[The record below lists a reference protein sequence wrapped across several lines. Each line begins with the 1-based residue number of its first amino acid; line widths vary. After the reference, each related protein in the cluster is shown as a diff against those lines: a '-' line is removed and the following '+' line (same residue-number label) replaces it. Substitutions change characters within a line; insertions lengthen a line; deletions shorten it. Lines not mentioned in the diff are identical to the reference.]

1 AQDPAL
7 RHGGGRG
14 LNTQETYG
22 ALGLSE
28 WEYGR
33 ILDLMGREPN
43 YLELSLFSVMWSE
56 HCGYKNSRP
65 LLRRFPNE
73 GPRVLQG
80 PGENAGVVSLGDG
93 WALAFKMESHNHPSA
108 VEPYEGAA
116 TGVGGIIRDILA
128 MGARPVALLDSLRLG
143 PLDEERNRYLFR
155 EVVRGIG
162 GYGNA
167 VGVPTVGGEV
177 EFSPAYSGNPL
188 VNAMCVGVIRVDDL
202 MRSRAT
208 GEENAIVLL
217 GSKTGR
223 DGIHG
228 ATFASDEL
236 TEESES
242 KRSNVQVGDPFA
254 EKMLIECCLKLLEDD
269 LLVSLQDLGAAGITS
284 SASEMAASGGVGI
297 DIEVEKV
304 PRREVGMEPWEV
316 MISES
321 QERML
326 AVVEPGKVEEALALA
341 RRYGI
346 GGTVVGRVA
355 GHGDLRV
362 VENGEVVGTVP
373 AEHLADAPAYEREVV
388 RPAYL
393 DEVQRFDVAEIP
405 EPEDHNQ
412 VLLKMLSH
420 PNGRSRRSIFAQ
432 YDHQVGTDTVVLPGA
447 DAAVMRV
454 KGTGR
459 GFAVTTDGRG
469 RHCYLDSRGGGAAT
483 VAEAYR
489 NLSCVGAEPVAVTDC
504 LNFGSPE
511 KPDGYYQLAECIEG
525 MSEACEA
532 LGTPV
537 VSGNVSLF
545 NETDRGPIYPTP
557 TVGMVGVFEDVGRH
571 ATPSFKREGDM
582 VVLIGPLPPVRAEF
596 PASVENSISGSSYL
610 EIVHGQVRGLPP
622 RANLSEE
629 KRCGD
634 LVRDMIRTGLVDTA
648 HDVSGGGDA
657 VALAEMA
664 LAGGIGFDFDGE
676 VDVQGAPNGL
686 RVDGYPV
693 RADAF
698 LFGERPGMYLI
709 AFPKERWD
717 DVQAALSRFAY
728 DWLGNTGGRRF
739 KIGDLIDLDLEDL
752 KAAYERD
759 LFGVPG
765 EAVGGSEAVG

>member
-1 AQDPAL
+1 
-7 RHGGGRG
+7 
-14 LNTQETYG
+14 
-22 ALGLSE
+22 
-28 WEYGR
+28 
-33 ILDLMGREPN
+33 
-43 YLELSLFSVMWSE
+43 
-56 HCGYKNSRP
+56 
-65 LLRRFPNE
+65 
-73 GPRVLQG
+73 
-80 PGENAGVVSLGDG
+80 
-93 WALAFKMESHNHPSA
+93 
-108 VEPYEGAA
+108 
-116 TGVGGIIRDILA
+116 
-128 MGARPVALLDSLRLG
+128 
-143 PLDEERNRYLFR
+143 
-155 EVVRGIG
+155 
-162 GYGNA
+162 
-167 VGVPTVGGEV
+167 
-177 EFSPAYSGNPL
+177 
-188 VNAMCVGVIRVDDL
+188 

-208 GEENAIVLL
+208 GEGNAVVLL

-254 EKMLIECCLKLLEDD
+254 EKMLIECCLKLLEED

-304 PRREVGMEPWEV
+304 PRRETGMEPWEV

-326 AVVEPGKVEEALALA
+326 AVAEPEKVEEALALA

-346 GGTVVGRVA
+346 GGTVVGSVA

-362 VENGEVVGTVP
+362 IEDGEVVGTVS

-393 DEVQRFDVAEIP
+393 DEVQKLDVAEIP
-405 EPEDHNQ
+405 EPENFNE

-420 PNGRSRRSIFAQ
+420 PNLRSRRSIFTQ
-432 YDHQVGTDTVVLPGA
+432 YDHQVGTNTVVLPGA

-454 KGTGR
+454 KGTER

-469 RHCYLDSRGGGAAT
+469 RHCYLDPRGGGAAT

-532 LGTPV
+532 FGTPV

-571 ATPSFKREGDM
+571 ATPGFKREGDM
-582 VVLIGPLPPVRAEF
+582 VVMIGPLLPVPVEF
-596 PASVENSISGSSYL
+596 PAIMDNAILGSSYL
-610 EIVHGQVRGLPP
+610 EIVHGQVRGLPSKP
-622 RANLSEE
+622 HLAEE

-634 LVRDMIRTGLVDTA
+634 LVREMIWTGLVDTA
-648 HDVSGGGDA
+648 HDVSEGGEA

-664 LAGGIGFDFDGE
+664 LAGGIGFDFEGE
-676 VDVQGAPNGL
+676 VEVQEDL
-686 RVDGYPV
+686 REV
-693 RADAF
+693 RTDAF
-698 LFGERPGMYLI
+698 LFGERSGIYLV
-709 AFPKERWD
+709 ALPMNRWD
-717 DVQAALSRFAY
+717 DLQAALIGFAY
-728 DWLGNTGGRRF
+728 DWVGTTGGDRF
-739 KIGDLIDLDLEDL
+739 KIGNLVDVGLDDLRRAHEQ
-752 KAAYERD
+752 D

-765 EAVGGSEAVG
+765 EVFGGSEAVG

>member
-1 AQDPAL
+1 
-7 RHGGGRG
+7 
-14 LNTQETYG
+14 
-22 ALGLSE
+22 
-28 WEYGR
+28 
-33 ILDLMGREPN
+33 MGREPN

-80 PGENAGVVSLGDG
+80 PGENAGVVEVGDG

-128 MGARPVALLDSLRLG
+128 MGARPVALLDSLRFG

-177 EFSPAYSGNPL
+177 EFSASYSGNPL
-188 VNAMCVGVIRVDDL
+188 VNAMCVGLIRVEDL

-208 GEENAIVLL
+208 GPGNAVVLL

-242 KRSNVQVGDPFA
+242 RRSNVQVGDPFA
-254 EKMLIECCLKLLEDD
+254 EKMLIECCLELLEQD

-297 DIEVEKV
+297 DIEAEKV
-304 PRREVGMEPWEV
+304 PRREAGMEPWEV

-326 AVVEPGKVEEALALA
+326 AVVEPEKVEEALALA
-341 RRYGI
+341 ERYGI

-362 VENGEVVGTVP
+362 VENGEVVGTVS
-373 AEHLADAPAYEREVV
+373 AEHLADAPVYEREVV

-393 DEVQRFDVAEIP
+393 DEVQKFDVAEIP
-405 EPEDHNQ
+405 KPGDYNEA
-412 VLLKMLSH
+412 LLKMLSH
-420 PNGRSRRSIFAQ
+420 PNLRSRRSIYNQ
-432 YDHQVGTDTVVLPGA
+432 YDHQVGTDTVVVPGA
-447 DAAVMRV
+447 DAAVMRI
-454 KGTGR
+454 KGTKR
-459 GFAVTTDGRG
+459 GFALTTDGRG
-469 RHCYLDSRGGGAAT
+469 RHCYLDPRAGGAAT

-525 MSEACEA
+525 MSEACEVF
-532 LGTPV
+532 GTPV

-557 TVGMVGVFEDVGRH
+557 TVGMVGVFEDVGHH
-571 ATPSFKREGDM
+571 ATSAFKREGDV
-582 VVLIGPLPPVRAEF
+582 VVLLVEF
-596 PASVENSISGSSYL
+596 PVTLGGSDYL
-610 EIVHGQVRGLPP
+610 EIVHGRVAGTPRPTDLSREKEHADFVR
-622 RANLSEE
+622 SV
-629 KRCGD
+629 
-634 LVRDMIRTGLVDTA
+634 VRDGLVDTA
-648 HDVSGGGDA
+648 HDVSGGGLA

-664 LAGGIGFDFDGE
+664 VAGGIGMEFEETEIVPKFGDGRKDE
-676 VDVQGAPNGL
+676 G
-686 RVDGYPV
+686 
-693 RADAF
+693 
-698 LFGERPGMYLI
+698 LFGEGGARLLVTVP
-709 AFPKERWD
+709 ETRWD
-717 DVQAALSRFAY
+717 DLQTALERAGISY
-728 DWLGNTGGRRF
+728 DSIARTGGNRF
-739 KIGDLIDLDLEDL
+739 RIGDFVDLSLDEMTG
-752 KAAYERD
+752 AYEQD
-759 LFGVPG
+759 LFGLPG

>member
-1 AQDPAL
+1 
-7 RHGGGRG
+7 
-14 LNTQETYG
+14 
-22 ALGLSE
+22 
-28 WEYGR
+28 
-33 ILDLMGREPN
+33 MGREPN

-80 PGENAGVVSLGDG
+80 PGENAGVVEVGDG

-128 MGARPVALLDSLRLG
+128 MGARPVVVLDSLRFG
-143 PLDEERNRYLFR
+143 PLEEERNRYLFR

-188 VNAMCVGVIRVDDL
+188 VNAMCVGLIRVEDL

-208 GEENAIVLL
+208 GEGNAVVLL

-242 KRSNVQVGDPFA
+242 RRSNVQVGDPFA
-254 EKMLIECCLKLLEDD
+254 EKMLIECCLELSKRD

-284 SASEMAASGGVGI
+284 SASEMAAGGGVGI

-304 PRREVGMEPWEV
+304 PRRETGMEPWEV

-326 AVVEPGKVEEALALA
+326 AVVEPDKAGEVLALA
-341 RRYGI
+341 ERYGI

-355 GHGDLRV
+355 DHGDLRV
-362 VENGEVVGTVP
+362 KENGEVVGTVP
-373 AEHLADAPAYEREVV
+373 AEHLADAPVYEREVV

-393 DEVQRFDVAEIP
+393 DEVQDFDPTEVP
-405 EPEDHNQ
+405 EPEDYND

-420 PNGRSRRSIFAQ
+420 PNLRSRRSIYTQ
-432 YDHQVGTDTVVLPGA
+432 YDHQVGADTVVLPGA
-447 DAAVMRV
+447 DAAVMRI
-454 KGTGR
+454 KGTKR
-459 GFAVTTDGRG
+459 GFAVTADGRG
-469 RHCYLDSRGGGAAT
+469 RHCYLDPRGGGAAT

-511 KPDGYYQLAECIEG
+511 KRDGYFQLAECIEG

-532 LGTPV
+532 FGTPV
-537 VSGNVSLF
+537 VSGNVSLY
-545 NETDRGPIYPTP
+545 NETDRGAIYPTP
-557 TVGMVGVFEDVGRH
+557 TVGMVGIIEDVSRH
-571 ATPSFKREGDM
+571 ATPGFKREGDM
-582 VVLIGPLPPVRAEF
+582 VVMVGPMPPIRGEAPE
-596 PASVENSISGSSYL
+596 PQEDLISGSSYL
-610 EIVHGQVRGLPP
+610 EIVHGRVAGSPRGADL
-622 RANLSEE
+622 AEA

-634 LVRDMIRTGLVDTA
+634 LVRGMIRSGLIDTA
-648 HDVSGGGDA
+648 HDVSEGGDV
-657 VALAEMA
+657 VALAEMS
-664 LAGGIGFDFDGE
+664 LAGGMGFGFEGE
-676 VDVQGAPNGL
+676 VDVEEEL
-686 RVDGYPV
+686 RRV
-693 RADAF
+693 RADSF
-698 LFGERPGMYLI
+698 LFGETGGSYLI
-709 AFPKERWD
+709 AFPEDRWD
-717 DVQAALSRFAY
+717 DVQGALVGFAY
-728 DWLGNTGGRRF
+728 DWIGATGGRRF
-739 KIGDLIDLDLEDL
+739 RVEGLIDLSLDELRE
-752 KAAYERD
+752 AYEKD
-759 LFGVPG
+759 LFGIPG